1 MTLSFTC
8 FCRLETFLVSLLN
21 TVLLLDRAGRRKE
34 TLSTHTQHSGGT
46 KKTVLE
52 GTEFPEHLCE
62 ATSSHKA
69 VMDSSEV

>member
-34 TLSTHTQHSGGT
+34 TLSTHTQHSDGT
-46 KKTVLE
+46 KTVLE

-69 VMDSSEV
+69 VTDSSEV